1 MSETPKNKHERAPV
15 WASTDQHLLPSLLD
29 NGMAEVLFDLLDD
42 GIVVHDEQRTILL
55 VNKSVEILTGVSRTD
70 LLGRDCHSAFPDLGL
85 CGSACAF
92 KDPDAP
98 ENTPRMHETAF
109 TRPDGELRYIKVK
122 SAPIIIGDKKMGV
135 LATIRDNSELE
146 DLRFRFDKRRKFHGM
161 IAASRAMGVIF
172 ETIRAV
178 GPSDY
183 PVLIMGE
190 SGTGKELVA
199 QAIHQAS
206 GVRTLPL
213 IKVNCPGI
221 PAQLFESELFGHMKG
236 AFTSAFESR
245 KGKFE
250 LAEGGN
256 LLLDEVSEL
265 PLDLQAKLLRVVE
278 SRRFTRVGG
287 SAEIDVRARIIAAT
301 NRDLSHM
308 VRKGKFREDLFYR
321 LNVFPIALPSLR
333 IRKEDICEIAL
344 HMLSHVSMACGL
356 VAKGISKEA
365 MKALEHYH
373 WPGNVREL
381 RNILE
386 RALVLNGGGIVDV
399 NHLPWEIQEGGAE
412 RSKDDGR
419 FNHSVETF
427 KKKLLLDALS
437 KNGWVKKEAAQELG
451 LSQRALSHYVVR
463 FGLDSYRSKCRPG
476 SGITG

>member
-1 MSETPKNKHERAPV
+1 MSKICLYCTCAEQGLRWKQSFAGAGHLVAFLDTARETMDRLDRQLFDALVVCVSSAEDDSVLISSCRSAQPNILIVVIDGPECRMSAARARELGVSEHLTYQTNCEIVLLHVERALEV
-15 WASTDQHLLPSLLD
+15 ARLRAENAYLVDQVLEGESDVSIVGRSP
-29 NGMAEVLFDLLDD
+29 GMEHV
-42 GIVVHDEQRTILL
+42 RLL
-55 VNKSVEILTGVSRTD
+55 VDKVAQTKSNV
-70 LLGRDCHSAFPDLGL
+70 LL
-85 CGSACAF
+85 
-92 KDPDAP
+92 
-98 ENTPRMHETAF
+98 
-109 TRPDGELRYIKVK
+109 V
-122 SAPIIIGDKKMGV
+122 
-135 LATIRDNSELE
+135 
-146 DLRFRFDKRRKFHGM
+146 
-161 IAASRAMGVIF
+161 
-172 ETIRAV
+172 
-178 GPSDY
+178 
-183 PVLIMGE
+183 GE

-301 NRDLSHM
+301 NRDLSHL

-344 HMLSHVSMACGL
+344 HMLSHVSRACGL

-399 NHLPWEIQEGGAE
+399 NHLPWEIQDGGAE